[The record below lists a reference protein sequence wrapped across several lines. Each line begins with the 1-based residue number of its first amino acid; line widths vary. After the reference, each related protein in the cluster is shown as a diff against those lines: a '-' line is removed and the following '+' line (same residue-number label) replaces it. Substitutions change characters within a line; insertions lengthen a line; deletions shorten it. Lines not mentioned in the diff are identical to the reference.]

1 MAAIDT
7 VCINCVEDT
16 LRTKVCEYCPVRNL
30 ADSLN
35 EKKNKNTTN
44 TKGENI

>member
-1 MAAIDT
+1 MNKEKEEIMAAIDK
-7 VCINCVEDT
+7 VCMNCVEDT

-35 EKKNKNTTN
+35 EKI
-44 TKGENI
+44 EEE